1 MAMWKI
7 AATAVLALT
16 MGTAR
21 AGYMPSDFRAKGIP
35 MPNLVLVDGKTDSI
49 TFIGDIGVASLAS
62 FRALVKENP
71 KVTRVYIDST
81 GGQLLSALEMARIIY
96 ERNLALVVDGRC
108 FSACANLIFVA
119 ARRKTVLPGSM
130 VGIHEMSAVYV
141 NPRKKDILV
150 AASGNEA
157 EQELRTAYSEDRMTA
172 WYESLRKWQDFN
184 REFGIRQELQEAY
197 AQYVSNRK
205 KSLGLS
211 EINAVA
217 GNPYC
222 PRLRMWLL
230 NREQLVAIGVK
241 GIDAFWFPQTDM
253 EMQSLY
259 KISELPP
266 GSLYVGQPAPLQAYC
281 KGFGGSAVVRHW
293 YALRDFFS
301 S

>member
-1 MAMWKI
+1 MTIWTL
-7 AATAVLALT
+7 AATAALALT
-16 MGTAR
+16 MGTVR
-21 AGYMPSDFRAKGIP
+21 AGYMPSEFRARGIP
-35 MPNLVLVDGKTDSI
+35 MPNLVLVDGKTASI

-81 GGQLLSALEMARIIY
+81 GGQLPSALEMARIIY
-96 ERNLALVVDGRC
+96 ERNLALAVDGRC

-130 VGIHEMSAVYV
+130 VGIHEMSSMYV
-141 NPRKKDILV
+141 NPRKKDTLV
-150 AASGNEA
+150 AASGNET
-157 EQELRTAYSEDRMTA
+157 EQELRTVYSEDRMTG

-184 REFGIRQELQEAY
+184 SEFGIRQELQELQEAY

-205 KSLGLS
+205 KSLGVS
-211 EINAVA
+211 EINTVA
-217 GNPYC
+217 GNPFC

-253 EMQSLY
+253 EM
-259 KISELPP
+259 
-266 GSLYVGQPAPLQAYC
+266 
-281 KGFGGSAVVRHW
+281 
-293 YALRDFFS
+293 
-301 S
+301 